1 MLSFE
6 LEQYLHKQ
14 IPLSQAMAVKV
25 ISVDDRAVVLSAPL
39 APNINH
45 QATVFGGSVS
55 ALAMLA
61 AWSLLHTRLRAA
73 GIASRLVIQRSSV
86 EYLRPIA
93 GEFVARATLGEG
105 PQWLRFE
112 TALTRRRRARIGV
125 PTVIEYAGEVAG
137 RFAGEFVA
145 FSDHNR

>member
-1 MLSFE
+1 MLPFE
-6 LEQYLHKQ
+6 LEQYLHAQ

-25 ISVDDRAVVLSAPL
+25 VSIDDSAVVLSAPL
-39 APNINH
+39 APNTNH

-73 GIASRLVIQRSSV
+73 GITSRLVIQRSSI

-93 GEFVARATLGEG
+93 GEFVACATLAEM
-105 PQWLRFE
+105 PQWARFN
-112 TALTRRRRARIGV
+112 TTLTRRHRARIGV
-125 PTVIEYAGEVAG
+125 QAFIEYAGEVSG
-137 RFAGEFVA
+137 RFTGEFVA
-145 FSDHNR
+145 FSGYNL